1 CLKRKLYSATDFG
14 DIIAYVKR
22 QRQVHETVID
32 KKKEVKTLNRL
43 SEWVL
48 ETEAYKRKVDTYTVL
63 MEVE

>member
-1 CLKRKLYSATDFG
+1 M
-14 DIIAYVKR
+14 KR